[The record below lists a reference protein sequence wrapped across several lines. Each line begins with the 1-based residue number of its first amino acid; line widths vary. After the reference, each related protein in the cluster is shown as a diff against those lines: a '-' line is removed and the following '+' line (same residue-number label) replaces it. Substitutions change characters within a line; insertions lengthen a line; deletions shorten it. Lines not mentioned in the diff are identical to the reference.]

1 MQGKGLGN
9 KAVLRKPTGMSDRII
24 IKRLDMYVH
33 VYIKKLGKK
42 GIRAYKM
49 GGANC
54 RSICVV

>member
-24 IKRLDMYVH
+24 IKRL
-33 VYIKKLGKK
+33 KKLGKK

-49 GGANC
+49 GGSQLQINMC
-54 RSICVV
+54 SMILLWK